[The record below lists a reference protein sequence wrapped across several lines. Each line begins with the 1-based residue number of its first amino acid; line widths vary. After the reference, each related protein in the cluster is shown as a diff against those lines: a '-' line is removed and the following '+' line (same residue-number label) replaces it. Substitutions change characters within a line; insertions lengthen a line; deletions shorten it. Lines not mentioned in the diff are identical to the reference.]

1 MILIVDLKGSVN
13 SIETVPLRDNE
24 GTLLEHNAIILC
36 LVDLMGDCFS
46 LIVTT

>member
-13 SIETVPLRDNE
+13 SIETIPLKDNE
-24 GTLLEHNAIILC
+24 GTLEHNAIILC
-36 LVDLMGDCFS
+36 LVDLMGDGVS